1 MSARRASL
9 LVLLC
14 MLPSLAPAAELGRL
28 FLTPAERAELDRLRH
43 VTSVPTM
50 PTAPST
56 STSVSEPAVPPP
68 PSIAVTVN
76 GYVARSAGAP
86 TMWINGADASASKL
100 SELGIDG
107 RRVRLDA
114 ARVRVP
120 LNSSGGNVAL
130 KPGQSFDPISRQV
143 SDAYERQ
150 ARP

>member
-14 MLPSLAPAAELGRL
+14 LLPSLAPAAELGRL
-28 FLTPAERAELDRLRH
+28 FLTPAERAELDRLRY
-43 VTSVPTM
+43 VVPAPAM
-50 PTAPST
+50 PAAPPT
-56 STSVSEPAVPPP
+56 STSASEPAESTL
-68 PSIAVTVN
+68 PSTAVTVN
-76 GYVARSAGAP
+76 GYIARSAGAP
-86 TMWINGADASASKL
+86 TMWINGADASASNL

-120 LNSSGGNVAL
+120 LNANGGNVAL